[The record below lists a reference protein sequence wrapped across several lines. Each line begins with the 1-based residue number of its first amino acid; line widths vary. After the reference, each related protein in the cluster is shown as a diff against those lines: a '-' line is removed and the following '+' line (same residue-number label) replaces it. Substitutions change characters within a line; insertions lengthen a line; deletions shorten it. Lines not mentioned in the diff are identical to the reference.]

1 MLERHSVNGT
11 APRLK
16 NLRREIERQAA
27 LSTKYQFISVKGD
40 VEGSKNGP
48 GIRCAWR

>member
-1 MLERHSVNGT
+1 MQERRSANGI

-27 LSTKYQFISVKGD
+27 LSTKDQFISVKGD
-40 VEGSKNGP
+40 IEGSKNGP